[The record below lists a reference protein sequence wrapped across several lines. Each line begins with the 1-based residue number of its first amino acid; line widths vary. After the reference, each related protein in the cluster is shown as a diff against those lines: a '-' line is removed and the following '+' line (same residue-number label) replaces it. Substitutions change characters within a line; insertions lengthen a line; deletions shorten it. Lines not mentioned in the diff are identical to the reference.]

1 MMNIEVHDKKLLNS
15 CCLSWSKPLV
25 VLIRVS
31 ELFYEFKIL
40 GVHNISDPKRLGKDQ
55 LKFKGL
61 EMKIEEENS

>member
-1 MMNIEVHDKKLLNS
+1 MPIVEFLLIELQNS
-15 CCLSWSKPLV
+15 ISYF
-25 VLIRVS
+25 IRVS